1 MVIRIDEEK
10 VKRIADHYGW
20 NNQLRQLAEECNEL
34 SVEALHCIRERGET
48 ERISEE
54 MVDVLIMIQQII
66 YFLRNDVKK
75 LEKYADFKLD
85 RQLSRIEREQEQI
98 QIAMFYYYDKKSK
111 RVVIKINIC
120 FQNEL
125 FSMIKIFV
133 CNVFR
138 VLIDIEM

>member
-20 NNQLRQLAEECNEL
+20 NNQLRQLAEECSEL

-48 ERISEE
+48 ERLSEE

-66 YFLRNDVKK
+66 YMLRDDVKK

-85 RQLSRIEREQEQI
+85 RQLSRIEREQE
-98 QIAMFYYYDKKSK
+98 
-111 RVVIKINIC
+111 
-120 FQNEL
+120 
-125 FSMIKIFV
+125 
-133 CNVFR
+133 
-138 VLIDIEM
+138 

>member
-20 NNQLRQLAEECNEL
+20 NNQLRQLAEECSEL
-34 SVEALHCIRERGET
+34 SVESLHCIRERGGT

-66 YFLRNDVKK
+66 YMLRDDVKK

-98 QIAMFYYYDKKSK
+98 QIAMFYDYDKKSK
-111 RVVIKINIC
+111 RVIC
-120 FQNEL
+120 YDRYVLSERV
-125 FSMIKIFV
+125 FS
-133 CNVFR
+133 
-138 VLIDIEM
+138 L